1 MVDSNKKMLHFIG
14 WNKMLQCFLGL
25 LSDYPHSQGELS
37 AEGLFGASDLLSDL
51 RCNGVHCRE
60 QL

>member
-1 MVDSNKKMLHFIG
+1 MLHFIG